1 MTTPDPG
8 KKKILLLTPH
18 LTFGGAE
25 RVFHD
30 HGEQFARLGHQ
41 VTECLFDQKVIAFPT
56 QNALISL
63 DVPGRPGV
71 PGKLRTFWERV
82 RRTVQIKRETG
93 AQVCISHLEGA
104 DYLNL
109 LSKGTERVI
118 LCIHN
123 SKRHDP
129 NIQGAVGWLRRAVLM
144 PRLYQR
150 ADKIVCV
157 SRDLRQELL
166 DTFGLPS
173 EKVVTI
179 NNFFDVEG
187 IARKS
192 REPLTAAEEAVFADN
207 PVLLASGR
215 LGPEKNQ
222 LALLPVLAELH
233 RRGQHRQQSK
243 LVLLGDGPVRPQ
255 LLAKCQELGLR
266 AWQAEDGHPFGPG
279 YDVYFLG
286 FQTNP
291 FRYLARATVSLLPSL
306 TEGFPMALCESM
318 ACRVPMAA
326 ADCPTGPRE
335 ILAPQTLAGQ
345 YAAAPEWAEFGLL
358 LPILTPGEALPAA
371 VSQWAD
377 ALSTLLD
384 DPGLRRRYV
393 AKAHERVQDFAPAR
407 IMQQWEAVL

>member
-1 MTTPDPG
+1 MVTPDST

-30 HGEQFARLGHQ
+30 HGEAFARRGHQ

-56 QNALISL
+56 QNALVSL
-63 DVPGRPGV
+63 DVPARPGV

-82 RRTVQIKRETG
+82 RRTGQIKKATS

-109 LSKGTERVI
+109 LSKGPERVI

-129 NIQGAVGWLRRAVLM
+129 NIRGAVGWLRRTILM
-144 PRLYQR
+144 PQLYQR

-166 DTFGLPS
+166 DTFGLPP

-192 REPLTAAEEAVFADN
+192 REALPPAEEELFATR

-233 RRGQHRQQSK
+233 RRGQTATR

-255 LLAKCQELGLR
+255 LLARCRELGLR
-266 AWQAEDGHPFGPG
+266 AWQAEDGQPFGPD

-318 ACRVPMAA
+318 ACRVPVAS

-335 ILAPQTLAGQ
+335 ILAPQTPASQ

-358 LPILTPGEALPAA
+358 LPILTPGPGLPAA
-371 VSQWAD
+371 VSVWAD
-377 ALSTLLD
+377 SLSTLLA
-384 DPGLRRRYV
+384 DPELRRRYV
-393 AKAHERVQDFAPAR
+393 AKAHERVQDFAPDR

>member
-8 KKKILLLTPH
+8 KKKILLLTPA

-41 VTECLFDQKVIAFPT
+41 VTECLFDQTVIAFPT
-56 QNALISL
+56 QNALVSL
-63 DVPGRPGV
+63 DVPARPGV

-82 RRTVQIKRETG
+82 RRTAQIKKETG

-109 LSKGTERVI
+109 LSKGPERVI

-129 NIQGAVGWLRRAVLM
+129 NIRGTIGWLRSSVLM

-166 DTFGLPS
+166 DTFALSP

-192 REPLTAAEEAVFADN
+192 REELPPAEEALFAAH

-233 RRGQHRQQSK
+233 RRGQTTAK
-243 LVLLGDGPVRPQ
+243 LVLLGDGPVRAQ
-255 LLAKCQELGLR
+255 LLARCRELGLR
-266 AWQAEDGHPFGPG
+266 AWQAEDGRPFDSS

-318 ACRVPMAA
+318 ACRVPVAS

-335 ILAPQTLAGQ
+335 ILAPQTPARQ
-345 YAAAPEWAEFGLL
+345 YASAPEWAEFGLL
-358 LPILTPGEALPAA
+358 LPILNPGDALPAA
-371 VSQWAD
+371 VSQWVE
-377 ALSTLLD
+377 ALSILLA
-384 DPGLRRRYV
+384 DPDLRRRYV
-393 AKAHERVQDFAPAR
+393 ERAHGRVQDFAPDR
-407 IMQQWEAVL
+407 IMQQWEALL